1 MSRNWGISALE
12 GIPKEKIEV
21 IQGKVP
27 SKSNLNRVGNGRWF
41 RDEKVSR
48 YESSFFYQCRK
59 YRNAGIKSWF
69 ELYIDVFYDANR
81 QDLDN
86 AFKVILDCLQKV
98 GAIKNDNKCV
108 RINSEKRFSKEPRI
122 EFAIIERDRK

>member
-1 MSRNWGISALE
+1 MSRNWGISALA

-21 IQGKVP
+21 IKGKVP
-27 SKSNLNRVGNGRWF
+27 SKSNLNKVGNGRWF

-59 YRNAGIKSWF
+59 YRNAGIKGWF

-122 EFAIIERDRK
+122 EFAIIERKK

>member
-1 MSRNWGISALE
+1 MSKRDWGISALV

-21 IQGKVP
+21 IKGKVP
-27 SKSNLNRVGNGRWF
+27 SKSNLNKVGNGRWF

-48 YESSFFYQCRK
+48 YESSFFYQCKK
-59 YRNAGIKSWF
+59 YRNAGIKGWF

-86 AFKVILDCLQKV
+86 AFKVILDCLQTAK
-98 GAIKNDNKCV
+98 AITNDNKCV
-108 RINSEKRFSKEPRI
+108 RIISEKRFSKDPRI
-122 EFAIIERDRK
+122 EFAIIKRA

>member
-1 MSRNWGISALE
+1 MSKRDWGISALE
-12 GIPKEKIEV
+12 DIPKEKIEV

-27 SKSNLNRVGNGRWF
+27 SKSNLNKVGNGRWF
-41 RDEKVSR
+41 RDEKVDR

-59 YRNAGIKSWF
+59 YRNAQIKGWF
-69 ELYIDVFYDANR
+69 ELYIDVFYNANR

-86 AFKVILDCLQKV
+86 SFKVILDCLQKV
-98 GAIKNDNKCV
+98 GAIKNDNRCV

-122 EFAIIERDRK
+122 EFAIIERKR